1 MTDRFDHLG
10 PENRQWRRG
19 RGAAV
24 TMAAWLTKQF
34 APPIF
39 LNILVVIDARVGKIA
54 LTPNLLRYV
63 VTLIDCHFQSV
74 LIHLLT
80 KLRAA

>member
-1 MTDRFDHLG
+1 MIDRFDHLG

-24 TMAAWLTKQF
+24 TVAAWLTKQF
-34 APPIF
+34 APPSL

-54 LTPNLLRYV
+54 IRASLKILLA
-63 VTLIDCHFQSV
+63 H
-74 LIHLLT
+74 
-80 KLRAA
+80 